1 MCVYAH
7 IHMGVLKKKKTL
19 AKDEGSGKEDSSTT
33 TLEEVHV

>member
-1 MCVYAH
+1 MH
-7 IHMGVLKKKKTL
+7 IYIWEFLKKKTL